1 MASDAVEDLLP
12 GVDQDSVMVHL
23 RNPDSTSKTMSLGWT
38 YL

>member
-1 MASDAVEDLLP
+1 MASDAVGDLLP
-12 GVDQDSVMVHL
+12 GVLDSAMVRL

>member
-1 MASDAVEDLLP
+1 MASEAVGDLP
-12 GVDQDSVMVHL
+12 GDDLDSVIVHL